1 MIENK
6 TDRTKCQC
14 GNTQDENG
22 YCNGSHSK

>member
-6 TDRTKCQC
+6 TDRPKCQC

-22 YCNGSHSK
+22 YCYGSHTK

>member
-22 YCNGSHSK
+22 YCNGSHTK